1 MPRLRRFLRR
11 LAILCLFGF
20 VAYGVAGALI
30 AQLPGVEVPA
40 DMPRIW
46 PDFLPAWPFVAV
58 LVVGGLAVAADI
70 VVWVVLEARA
80 RSERERLEKLAEQWP
95 QRADAKAAAAG
106 GTPALRV
113 GRFRA
118 QGLPA
123 AVRLDW
129 TSPAGSFDRI
139 LIYRSNQGFALS
151 PAGGTGQAVAYEGE
165 EDGCLDGPLVA
176 NRVYFYTL
184 FALGRGAGG
193 EASSPVWAWAVTLR
207 PGKSA

>member
-40 DMPRIW
+40 DMPWIW

-95 QRADAKAAAAG
+95 RRADAKAAAAG
-106 GTPALRV
+106 GTRRCAWDASAR
-113 GRFRA
+113 R
-118 QGLPA
+118 
-123 AVRLDW
+123 
-129 TSPAGSFDRI
+129 
-139 LIYRSNQGFALS
+139 
-151 PAGGTGQAVAYEGE
+151 
-165 EDGCLDGPLVA
+165 GCLRPSA
-176 NRVYFYTL
+176 WT
-184 FALGRGAGG
+184 GRRRRA
-193 EASSPVWAWAVTLR
+193 ASTAS
-207 PGKSA
+207 